1 MKRLLLAASAWL
13 GLNSLAAAPIPP
25 EIEDPTC
32 LGINKEPAHATL
44 MPYANLNEALKAKRH
59 ASSFCRSLNG
69 QWKFN
74 WVATPEERPAD
85 FYKMDFDVAG
95 WKEIPVPSNWEVQ
108 GYGTPAYRNAGYMI
122 RKDFPKVMSEPP
134 QNFTSFKERNPVGS
148 YRRDF
153 EIPADWAGRRQFIC
167 FDGVDSAFYLWINGE
182 KVGFSVNSRNAAEFD
197 ITKYVKPGKNTVAVE
212 VYQYSSG
219 TWLEDQDM
227 WRLHGIFRNVT
238 VWSAPQTH
246 IRDFFVKTDLDA
258 QYKDATV
265 EVVAKVK
272 NYGDK
277 KDVPRVVRAQ
287 LYAANGQPIANAT
300 ADADVAAL
308 DAGAETTVILKFP
321 VANPAKWTAE
331 TPTLYTTVLSLHAQ
345 YQPRNTAEKGPI
357 GELKEFLIHE
367 TLSAKTGFRE
377 IEIKGRI
384 FMVNGTPVKLK
395 GVNRHEHW
403 SDVGHAITEAQMIRD
418 LEVIKQGNCNHV
430 RTCHYSD
437 DPRWYE
443 LCDEYGIWLCA
454 EANVEC
460 HGYDHRF
467 DAEPLMRA
475 AIIDRNVTNTE
486 NFKNHPSAIMWSL
499 GNECGGRGQNFIDAM
514 NEIKKIDPTRPVH
527 YQRFGIGNGNPSDFD
542 GTMYGVPEGFAGV
555 AKNKGLT
562 KPFYIC
568 EYAHAMFNSMGSLDE
583 YSDVFDQ
590 YPEIVGGAIWEYQ
603 DQALWNK
610 RDPKHPIL
618 AYGGGFGENPND
630 HYFIH
635 KGVVSFDRS
644 TEGTGVKPHYPEM
657 KKAYQWIGIKPAD
670 LAAGTITIKNKYQF
684 ITLAGF
690 TATWTVT
697 EDGKIVDTGDLK
709 LPELAPQAETT
720 VTVPFGKIAHRYG
733 ANPEYF
739 LNISCKL
746 NHDELWAKKGFELV
760 TAQFQLPFDNAFGM
774 SNSYSETPKLKPVTV
789 AQDDKTL
796 TATGDGFAV
805 GFDKTTGTIT
815 KLERKG
821 VNILAVDG
829 GPQLHLWRAMHR
841 NDDGWAAGDWSK
853 CGLDALTRKCTGI
866 TSTAKDGVVR
876 IDATMAL
883 TGKSGFAATHTAS
896 YTIFGDGAIAVDNAV
911 SFQGPRIPLAR
922 IGVRMQLDK
931 ALDTMEFLGRGP
943 IENYADRK
951 SGFDVGRY
959 TINVNDQ
966 YTYEKPMERGNH
978 EEVRWTALIGKNK
991 PTLLIQ
997 ADEKLMQI
1005 AALPHTDEQMMPH
1018 EYKIDLP
1025 ASTATVLAI
1034 GHRTTGVG
1042 SAGCGPRPLEP
1053 YIVYTAP
1060 TAWSYTLRLLPAGEK
1075 PTAEAARVQAPPRVK
1090 PVLASRDRKG
1100 MVTLT
1105 CGTPNAKITYKIDG
1119 GEAQAYAAPFEL
1131 KRAAK
1136 IEVQAAGSGMPSSS
1150 QAEFP
1155 AFNDRGL
1162 WTVVSCDSVQEG
1174 EGEAANAIDGDED
1187 TYWHTQWK
1195 PAEPKYPHQLVID
1208 FGKPMKLQGISY
1220 WPRSGRDSQN
1230 GRVKAYE
1237 IFFSD
1242 DGKTWGAQP
1251 AASGEFKNRDGE
1263 QRLMLKQPTTARYLK
1278 FVAKSEMKGNPWAA
1292 VAELDVIPAQ

>member
-44 MPYANLNEALKAKRH
+44 MPYGSQAEALKANRH

-85 FYKMDFDVAG
+85 FYKMDFEVAG

-134 QNFTSFKERNPVGS
+134 RNFTAFKERNPVGS

-265 EVVAKVK
+265 EVTAKVK
-272 NYGDK
+272 NYDGNAGPQTLTATLFDQAGK
-277 KDVPRVVRAQ
+277 PVA
-287 LYAANGQPIANAT
+287 GAT
-300 ADADVAAL
+300 AQAAVPVL
-308 DAGAETTVILKFP
+308 KAGEETSVSLKFP
-321 VANPAKWTAE
+321 VAAPAKWTAE
-331 TPTLYTTVLSLHAQ
+331 TPVLYTTVLQLGS
-345 YQPRNTAEKGPI
+345 EI
-357 GELKEFLIHE
+357 
-367 TLSAKTGFRE
+367 LSAKTGIRKV
-377 IEIKGRI
+377 EIKGRI

-403 SDVGHAITEAQMIRD
+403 SDVGHAVTEAQMIRD

-454 EANVEC
+454 EANLEC

-467 DAEPLMRA
+467 DTEPLMRA

-499 GNECGGRGQNFIDAM
+499 GNECGGRGKNFIDAM
-514 NEIKKIDPTRPVH
+514 NAIKAIDPTRPVH
-527 YQRFGIGNGNPSDFD
+527 YERFGTGAGNPSDFD
-542 GTMYGVPEGFAGV
+542 GRMYGTPDGFAGV
-555 AKNKGLT
+555 AKNQGLT

-568 EYAHAMFNSMGSLDE
+568 EFAHAMFNSMGSLDE
-583 YSDVFDQ
+583 YSEVFDQ

-670 LAAGTITIKNKYQF
+670 LTAGTIAIKNKYQF
-684 ITLAGF
+684 IFLAGF
-690 TATWTVT
+690 KATWTIS
-697 EDGKIVDTGDLK
+697 EDGKTIDSGDLK
-709 LPELAPQAETT
+709 LPELAPQAET
-720 VTVPFGKIAHRYG
+720 VVAVPFGKINAKPG
-733 ANPEYF
+733 AEYF

-746 NHDELWAKKGFELV
+746 VQDELWAKKGFELV
-760 TAQFQLPFDNAFGM
+760 TAQLKLPIAAIDQPVAV
-774 SNSYSETPKLKPVTV
+774 PKAKPVAM
-789 AQDDKTL
+789 AQDDKAL
-796 TATGDGFAV
+796 TVTGDGFAV
-805 GFDKTTGTIT
+805 TFDKATGTIA
-815 KLERKG
+815 KLERG
-821 VNILAVDG
+821 GFNILAADG
-829 GPQLHLWRAMHR
+829 GPQLHLWRTPHR
-841 NDDGWAAGDWSK
+841 NDDMWAYGDWSR
-853 CGLDALTRKCTGI
+853 CGLDALSRKCTGL
-866 TSTAKDGVVR
+866 TATANNGIVR
-876 IDATMAL
+876 IDITIAL
-883 TGKSGFAATHTAS
+883 TGKSGFVATHTAS
-896 YTIFGDGAIAVDNAV
+896 YSIFGDGTIAVDNTV

-931 ALDTMEFLGRGP
+931 ALDTLEFLGRGP

-951 SGFDVGRY
+951 SGFDVGRH
-959 TINVNDQ
+959 TILVNDQ

-978 EEVRWTALIGKNK
+978 EDVRWAALVGDGK
-991 PTLLIQ
+991 PGLLVQ

-1005 AALPHTDEQMMPH
+1005 AALPHTDEQMMPP

-1025 ASTATVLAI
+1025 ASTATVLTI
-1034 GHRTTGVG
+1034 GHRTTGAG

-1060 TAWSYTLRLLPAGEK
+1060 ATWSYTLRLLPAGKK
-1075 PTAEAARVQAPPRVK
+1075 PTAEAARAQAPARIK

-1100 MVTLT
+1100 MVTLS
-1105 CGTPNAKITYKIDG
+1105 CGTPNAKVTYKIDG
-1119 GEAQAYAAPFEL
+1119 GETQTYAAPFEL
-1131 KRAAK
+1131 KTAARL
-1136 IEVQAAGSGMPSSS
+1136 ELQASGEGLPFSGV
-1150 QAEFP
+1150 AEF
-1155 AFNDRGL
+1155 ALMRDRSG
-1162 WTVVSCDSVQEG
+1162 WKVVSCDSFQAG
-1174 EGEAANAIDGDED
+1174 EGEAKNAIDGDEG
-1187 TYWHTQWK
+1187 TYWHTQWT
-1195 PAEPKYPHQLVID
+1195 PNEPKPPHQLVID
-1208 FGKPMKLQGISY
+1208 FGKSEKIKGISY
-1220 WPRSGRDSQN
+1220 WARSGRDSQN
-1230 GRVKAYE
+1230 GRVKDYE
-1237 IFFSD
+1237 IFFSE
-1242 DGKTWGAQP
+1242 DGQAWGEKP
-1251 AASGEFKNRDGE
+1251 AVSGKFQNRDGE
-1263 QRLMLKQPTTARYLK
+1263 QRTMLKQTVTARYMK
-1278 FVAKSEMKGNPWAA
+1278 FVAKSEINDKPWAA
-1292 VAELDVIPAQ
+1292 VAELDLIAGQ